1 MKKIIFNH
9 NFVNGWGDTFLCIFD
24 ILNCIDYLKQNFNDF
39 EIIYTINDVYNINT
53 LDKVLNLNFLNQFVD
68 KFEILVRPE
77 ILSLNNGYTEYKN
90 KIYKRIYSGRNYDV
104 TNNVPG
110 AFDVF
115 IDESDF
121 DEINSRKIPFIDFT
135 FNDVDD
141 RPKNF
146 NIFNDDL
153 VYKCDEFINNNF
165 NNEFDSIYY
174 RSLNP
179 IDEKKMDWF
188 VKKLEETIDI
198 NQTYFM
204 CSNSSVVKKKLLE
217 SKIKIKLFRDLDNH
231 DLHHV
236 PNGFVYLG
244 QSIDDAIFAV
254 TELIIL
260 SRGKHIY
267 YSGEVNNISLFNWY
281 AINIKKVKLINI

>member
-1 MKKIIFNH
+1 MEA
-9 NFVNGWGDTFLCIFD
+9 VVTS
-24 ILNCIDYLKQNFNDF
+24 
-39 EIIYTINDVYNINT
+39 
-53 LDKVLNLNFLNQFVD
+53 
-68 KFEILVRPE
+68 
-77 ILSLNNGYTEYKN
+77 LSLPPGSRLGFGVMVRINGDDYILAFGPEQ
-90 KIYKRIYSGRNYDV
+90 SG
-104 TNNVPG
+104 
-110 AFDVF
+110 
-115 IDESDF
+115 
-121 DEINSRKIPFIDFT
+121 K
-135 FNDVDD
+135 
-141 RPKNF
+141 
-146 NIFNDDL
+146 
-153 VYKCDEFINNNF
+153 NNF